1 MRGQMAEDVR
11 REFVVSAV
19 LDAVAPSHARDHLR
33 AQLSSDPSGAMGAFL
48 DDQTTTV
55 LQATLVGDAVTC
67 ANVVSFD
74 TSSTAQVVLTKLRP
88 GSLRP
93 SDIPHAVSVS
103 SMAHS
108 PVSALYHQLRQV
120 YGPMLGEDAH
130 GASPVDAKLRG
141 LVADLEA
148 GCRNVM
154 RLTGGVP
161 GDHHA
166 GRTHGHDPADSP
178 LEAIT
183 SPLDEFSLWSEC
195 AYSKDVSERTR
206 TAANEVYRAFE
217 PVKTRFENLDELS
230 DEDVL
235 ELVDEVGDALDA
247 AWRVPSGNN
256 SASGSPGGQF
266 PRRRAEHLMRIV
278 GQSLVGHVQARLRE
292 VSLWSDGF
300 KSIEGT
306 LRFGH
311 RCLAKWERT
320 AADLTELNWREGTGG
335 CQHWTGQAFRDPELS
350 KARERL
356 DEVFRMREAQ
366 AELAELLSP
375 EEVKSL
381 ALSDVFG
388 PFAHLD
394 PLRVSEYTAPLWE
407 AARGDYDRRM
417 APIEE
422 RMSQKL
428 REHFGG
434 SLLPSLQASMRS
446 RGDDSADAMA
456 QPHQVLREVARYAE
470 LLRRPA
476 VAQSLSVE
484 RNALADALERFLG
497 DVKSECDARARS
509 GDGPGG
515 AGRNTT
521 EKVEAVVWATQARE
535 RVAVAR
541 ETCAALVITT
551 RDTGGNRVQDAEQDA
566 AGRRG
571 SDSAKEA
578 KHLLRE
584 IDNLRKTLFKDWQE
598 GIVDRLGEFKLD
610 LGSKLMDLDSSST
623 GQVKLHYNSELVSLL
638 REVRQLSALGFTI
651 RRDIAAEAETARKF
665 YRHGMVLRQVANF
678 YNNIASEMISCQ
690 KPMMLDDA
698 VKFEEV
704 LTNPRDGLGKVITWN
719 NPTALE
725 KYIGKLQTVAGV
737 LTDKNRRLRKWHG
750 TLGEKVCALFA
761 MDLVRQKEAWK
772 RAVKE
777 LRSIF
782 ANLEIEFRKDLQ
794 SAWRV
799 HWDHQLYKALEY
811 QYHRGLE
818 TLNEMLPQVN
828 VSLVFKQRKLQFE
841 PPLEEIRT
849 AHYKQVKD
857 FLNLPLVFKGVSD
870 ASEKAGFFRGMMD
883 SAVGAAGCAK
893 VYDRTEALFVKLA
906 DEQKKYEHWV
916 ALGTVDLDTF
926 VDERFSESKEFEE
939 GFRLVKSA
947 NKQADRI
954 PLEIKVDCYTVSCLP
969 LKSAVEKQIKEL
981 QDTLSNC
988 LQRKVVRSKQT
999 IEEFI
1004 RSGKELLDTK
1014 AQTIEEIGNMRNDA
1028 KNLSAEFQGKM
1039 TQLRWQVADL
1049 SKLLKQSGGS
1059 GAQAA
1064 AQIDFSSL
1072 DSEWENLS
1080 TKLEQLEAHL
1090 EIQKDNL
1097 KVQIVHRISD
1107 FGSKAEAFRER
1118 WFEFKPRGIP
1128 QGESTL
1134 IMNKLEDDYRSLEE
1148 LKEEGERLRQDC
1160 EHFSMERPEF
1170 PVLDEVSGD
1179 VEATR
1184 EAWSRIGDFNKE
1196 KNELAGRDWILIR
1209 GKLYELDDFL
1219 AKWDQKVRSSENK
1232 DAVAVMLLEQIEEY
1246 KKAIPALKF
1255 CRGEGWEGSHWA
1267 QLFSMLRFPTKGPEA
1282 VTRENLTLQ
1291 HFLDRADLLIEK
1303 LDQLKKLHSQA
1314 QGEVTLRE
1322 ALHQLKV
1329 WGLDR
1334 RFTTIKHAVHGPRG
1348 GTVSLIKDW
1357 KDLFT
1362 EVADNQNLVSSL
1374 SSSPFFAPFKEETS
1388 VWETLMSNLADRLNH
1403 MNAIQRKWLYLQ
1415 PIFARGALPQEQPR
1429 FRRVHEDFQGIMAS
1443 IDADSLVKS
1452 FAEMR
1457 MREEHLHEMSTQL
1470 DMCQKAL
1477 ADYLEEKRSM
1487 LPRFY
1492 FIGDDD
1498 LLEILGQAKNPE
1510 VIQAH
1515 LKKLFAGIHSVIFT
1529 EGAGSITAMKSIAG
1543 EIVPLQKPVI
1553 VNEAVEVWLADL
1565 AANMVS
1571 SLSGMLI
1578 KCLAE
1583 KDYEAFPSQILSLA
1597 DQVHF
1602 SKKAEAAIS
1611 RGTLPALLDELQGQL
1626 QEYTS
1631 FDVEGMRVMQLK
1643 VQSLVMDLIHS
1654 IDVVE
1659 QLQKEYCSN
1668 VGEWVWQRQLRY
1680 YGEGRSGGV
1689 QVRMDNGAF
1698 AYSYEYQGNAPRLVY
1713 TPLTDK
1719 CYLTLT
1725 QGMHLGYGGNP
1736 YGPAGTG
1743 KTESVKALGQAMGRQ
1758 VLVFNCDEEFDFK
1771 SMGRIFTGLLKC
1783 GAWGCFDEFNR
1794 LEEEV
1799 LSAVSSQIQTIQAA
1813 LKSRLDSMTFL
1824 GKDIDVNQ
1832 NAGIFVTLNPAG
1844 KGYGGR
1850 SKLPDNLKQ
1859 LFRSVAMT
1867 VPNFELIAEV
1877 ILLAEGFR
1885 NARVLGGKLVSL
1897 FSLSKQLL
1905 SPQQHY
1911 DWGLRALKT
1920 VLGIAGKLLRDART
1934 AAAAGAGPLVDA
1946 TTEAQIVIRATRVT
1960 TLPKL
1965 TFADGRRFADLLNDV
1980 YPGVEVSDVSDAEL
1994 EAAIQEVLEEKHYEN
2009 VPSQIEKVL
2018 QLHIA
2023 CSQRIGI
2030 IIVGPS
2036 GSGKSSLWHILEGAY
2051 KKLGRPVKRYVMNPK
2066 AIHRQQLLGHMDM
2079 DTREW
2084 FDGVLTDSARRVVKE
2099 SLDQHSWII
2108 CDGDVDPEW
2117 IESLNSVLDD
2127 NRLLTLPS
2135 GERIQFGSNVNFI
2148 FECDDLKFASP
2159 ATVSRTAMLFLS
2171 EEAVEPSLIVKGWL
2185 SQQPEDVRSQLG
2197 GWCDEYFF
2205 QALDRALGLGTVTN
2219 TTKVGTIKNALSH
2232 VAGADSKQQFARG
2245 LARGFAANMD
2255 PAARNTLLK
2264 DLERLTGERDL
2275 LYVSAASVDR
2285 YDAPPA
2291 GIVDGK
2297 WRGVVMVD
2305 AVAQTQ
2311 SLVVPWLD
2319 SGQPFVLVGPEGCGK
2334 AMVLED
2340 CFARLRGSSVAT
2352 LACSAQT
2359 TAANVIQK
2367 LAQCCGQPVA
2377 TSGVT
2382 HRVLRPR
2389 DSERLVLYLKD
2400 INLPKPDKYD
2410 TIQLIAFL
2418 QQLLTYRGFYD
2429 ESQEFIGLLN
2439 IQIVCSMN
2447 PATTVGRHAITTR
2460 FTAIAGIAYMPYMS
2474 RDEMTEVYS
2483 TMFAEFTQG
2492 TNYESQSQ
2500 RRLLAETVLDV
2511 YADVTRSF
2519 SADDHRHYKFT
2530 PRTVTEWIQALNR
2543 YDVGAVDLL
2552 EALYYEAGRTFRDR
2566 LVGADAVNKFDSLIA
2581 NVFRKH
2587 WRKDGLGSTGNVYT
2601 TWAIPLDER
2610 EHTMGVAAPMASMP
2624 ADSFAE
2630 HARAGLLS
2638 YEREVKDLN
2647 IILFPEVLD
2656 RVARFNRVLSQ
2667 PGGHLLLAGRSGA
2680 GRRSTASLVAHMQH
2694 MEFFSPK
2701 MTLAYD
2707 ERAFKVDLKRILAEV
2722 AVENKETLLFIEDHQ
2737 LVTPAILETVNSLLS
2752 SGEVPGLF
2760 TQLELDQIFGPL
2772 KDRMLAEGTVMSPFD
2787 FFTARVKA
2795 GLHIALS
2802 MDPSDPEWPGRTE
2815 SNPALF
2821 TRCSMHWMSEWNAEG
2836 MRAVPEMLLREVFA
2850 SAEESDECAAVV
2862 EQMSAIQNAVGGTP
2876 RQFVTFVDQY
2886 RRIFAQKREEHM
2898 EQRDH
2903 LVAGLQKLEEAADQ
2917 VSDLSTQAI
2926 EQQRLLAEK
2935 QIEAD
2940 DALQRITVAMS
2951 AASERKKEVEDLQ
2964 VKLGKEET
2972 DLSARRGPIEKQLA
2986 EIQPMID
2993 SARAAVGSIKS
3004 ENISEVKSMRQP
3016 PETVNDV
3023 LFAVLTLMGSTDT
3036 SWTAMKRFLGGRGV
3050 KDEII
3055 NFDARNVTPRSRA
3068 AVQKLMEEKAA
3079 SFEHKNILRASVAA
3093 APLAAWAKAN
3103 LKYSTVLEKIA
3114 PLEEDLRE
3122 LSESLD
3128 TSRTRMAQCKQDL
3141 VDLDRQVVDL
3151 KNEFGRRTGEAE
3163 ALKLSLKKAE
3173 DQLEAAE
3180 RLLGKLGGEKT
3191 RWEEQV
3197 TTLETEL
3204 TSLTRDCLLA
3214 AGFIAHLPSLP
3225 EDQRQGALAQWTSF
3239 LGVERF
3245 DLRRFMS
3252 TESEMLT
3259 WKAEGLPGDML
3270 SMENAIVILNSAQA
3284 PLIIDP
3290 STQASQ
3296 WLKAHVAKD
3305 ESTSLEVVTMHDKR
3319 FANKLELAVRFGKT
3333 LIIEEVDKIEPI
3345 LYNVV
3350 RKDFERQGL
3359 RLMVQVGDKT
3369 VDYNESFRMYL
3380 MTRNPYPVIPPSAA
3394 SIISEVNF
3402 TVTRSGL
3409 EGQLLGLVIQ
3419 HEQPELEKQKS
3430 HLLQVE
3436 EDLKVQLAGLEK
3448 TLLETLAT
3456 STGNILENTQLITS
3470 LDETKAKGTTVKES
3484 LEESTTLQLS
3494 LDEQR
3499 NAYRPIAAQGS
3510 KLYFLTRDLRALNH
3524 MYQFSLNSFIL
3535 LFKTALNESTPSA
3548 ALERR
3553 IEMLS
3558 VALLRLVFG
3567 QVSRSIFNQ
3576 DRLTF
3581 GMHFTR
3587 HLAAEDADETQ
3598 WNYYFGLEAGD
3609 GPGTRGS
3616 APSWVPENATSAY
3629 ANLVST
3635 FPSHASDL
3643 RLSDGATWGAWID
3656 SPVAETCVPAADA
3669 GAFTRLLLVQALR
3682 PDRLQSAMDSF
3693 VRTQLGV
3700 ESIAPPALSLPRV
3713 CDEADATTPVLF
3725 IVTPGSDPSQELE
3738 EHAERAMGR
3747 GRYHQLAMG
3756 QGQAEEAMR
3765 LLAECARTGDWLC
3778 LKNLHLV
3785 VAWLPTLEKEIYVLK
3800 AHEDFRLFLTSEPH
3814 AKFPSSLLEGSLK
3827 ITYEAPPGL
3836 KRNVSRTYEAW
3847 SPQYISDGS
3856 PLRAKLLFLLAWFHA
3871 VVQERRA
3878 YVPQGWSKFYEFS
3891 FADLRSG
3898 ADIINQACDGSA
3910 DPQWSQLHGLLER
3923 AIYGGRVDSAYDI
3936 IVLRTYLRQFF
3947 SNEMTGGGGV
3957 RVKTLPGTDISLPNA
3972 NDHGTFTALLRRLDE
3987 ANSPSLFSLPV
3998 NVERTVQ
4005 VTNSKHVITSLR
4017 TMASHGGT
4025 SKGFDRSAWSAS
4037 LGPLL
4042 RSWDRMMA
4050 ANPALRSAPGRTEAT
4065 PSLPPIDAFVELE
4078 QVRGHHAVSE
4088 VDGTLQALA
4097 QVLAGESLLTPAI
4110 FTAGRQLMEDTVPPE
4125 WEKHWEGPEG
4135 PVSYCKGVVHRMV
4148 AVNAMVERT
4157 RRGSLL
4163 AGAVR
4168 LEEFFHPE
4176 TFLNALRQQM
4186 ARDAGVA
4193 IDTLTLV
4200 TSWDGSL
4207 GSRGV
4212 RIEGMRV
4219 QGAVFDGVKLRDTAA
4234 SAPPFATTPTCA
4246 LAWLAPGE
4254 PGCDGPTGGSGEP
4267 ALHVPLYLTE
4277 GRERAIA
4284 EVQFPV
4290 FDGEEASKWI
4300 LAGTACFLGPVE

>member
-1 MRGQMAEDVR
+1 MAEDVR
-11 REFVVSAV
+11 REFVVNTV
-19 LDAVAPSHARDHLR
+19 LDAVAPSHAREHLR
-33 AQLSSDPSGAMGAFL
+33 AQLSSDLTGAMGAFL

-55 LQATLVGDAVTC
+55 LQATLAGDVVTC
-67 ANVVSFD
+67 ANSVSFD

-88 GSLRP
+88 GPLRP

-120 YGPMLGEDAH
+120 YGPLLGNDARGD
-130 GASPVDAKLRG
+130 GAAPVDAKLRG
-141 LVADLEA
+141 LVAELEA
-148 GCRNVM
+148 GLGNVL
-154 RLTGGVP
+154 RLTGGV
-161 GDHHA
+161 GDLT
-166 GRTHGHDPADSP
+166 RVDPADSP
-178 LEAIT
+178 LVGIA
-183 SPLDEFSLWSEC
+183 SPLDEFTLWSEV
-195 AYSKDVSERTR
+195 AYAKDVSEPTR
-206 TAANEVYRAFE
+206 RAANEVYRAFE
-217 PVKTRFENLDELS
+217 PVKERFERLNHLA

-247 AWRVPSGNN
+247 AWRIRRGDGT
-256 SASGSPGGQF
+256 AGGQF
-266 PRRRAEHLMRIV
+266 PRRRAEHFMRMV
-278 GQSLVGHVQARLRE
+278 GAALVGHVQARAKG
-292 VSLWSDGF
+292 VSIWSDGF
-300 KSIEGT
+300 KSVESL

-335 CQHWTGQAFRDPELS
+335 CQHWQGQAFRDQELS

-375 EEVKSL
+375 EEGRSL
-381 ALSDVFG
+381 ALSEVFG
-388 PFAHLD
+388 PFARLD
-394 PLRVSEYTAPLWE
+394 PLQVSEYTAPLWE

-417 APIEE
+417 SPIEDK
-422 RMSQKL
+422 MSEKL
-428 REHFGG
+428 REHFGAR
-434 SLLPSLQASMRS
+434 LIPSLQASMRS
-446 RGDDSADAMA
+446 RGDDSAVAMA
-456 QPHQVLREVARYAE
+456 QPHQVLREVGRYAE

-476 VAQSLSVE
+476 VAQSLTSE
-484 RNALADALERFLG
+484 RNLLADSLERFLE
-497 DVKSECDARARS
+497 DIKAECDRRARVS
-509 GDGPGG
+509 GGGGGGGGSGG

-521 EKVEAVVWATQARE
+521 EKVEAVVWATQAQE
-535 RVAVAR
+535 RVAIAR

-551 RDTGGNRVQDAEQDA
+551 RDKGGNRVQGTEQDA

-571 SDSAKEA
+571 SDLDREA

-584 IDNLRKTLFKDWQE
+584 IDDLRKRLFKGWQE

-678 YNNIASEMISCQ
+678 YNNIASEMIPCQ

-725 KYIGKLQTVAGV
+725 KYIGKLQAVAGV

-750 TLGEKVCALFA
+750 SLAEKVCALFA

-782 ANLEIEFRKDLQ
+782 ANLEGEFRKDLQ

-828 VSLVFKQRKLQFE
+828 VSLVFKQRRLQFE

-870 ASEKAGFFRGMMD
+870 VSEKAGFFRGMMD

-893 VYDRTEALFVKLA
+893 VYDKTEALFVKLA

-939 GFRLVKSA
+939 GFKLVKLAS
-947 NKQADRI
+947 KQADRI

-988 LQRKVVRSKQT
+988 LQRKVVRSKET
-999 IEEFI
+999 IEQFI

-1028 KNLSAEFQGKM
+1028 KNLSAEFQGKI

-1072 DSEWENLS
+1072 DSDWENLS

-1148 LKEEGERLRQDC
+1148 LKEEGEQLRMDC

-1170 PVLDEVSGD
+1170 PVLDEVAAD
-1179 VEATR
+1179 IEVTR

-1196 KNELAGRDWILIR
+1196 RNELAGRDWILIR
-1209 GKLYELDDFL
+1209 GKLYEFDDFL

-1246 KKAIPALKF
+1246 KKALPALKF

-1291 HFLDRADLLIEK
+1291 HFLDRAELLIEK
-1303 LDQLKKLHSQA
+1303 LDDLKKLHSQA

-1334 RFTTIKHAVHGPRG
+1334 RFSTIKHNIAGPRG
-1348 GTVSLIKDW
+1348 GSVSLIKDW

-1388 VWETLMSNLADRLNH
+1388 IWETLMSNLADRLNH

-1429 FRRVHEDFQGIMAS
+1429 FRRVDEDFQGIMAS

-1457 MREEHLHEMSTQL
+1457 MREDHMHEMSTQL
-1470 DMCQKAL
+1470 DVCQKAL

-1515 LKKLFAGIHSVIFT
+1515 LKKLFAGIHSVVFT

-1543 EIVPLQKPVI
+1543 EVVPLRKPVV

-1565 AANMVS
+1565 AANMVQ
-1571 SLSGMLI
+1571 SLSGMLVR
-1578 KCLAE
+1578 CLAE

-1602 SKKAEAAIS
+1602 SQKAEAAIS
-1611 RGTLPALLDELQGQL
+1611 RGTLPDLLDELQGQL

-1680 YGEGRSGGV
+1680 YGEGRGGGV

-1698 AYSYEYQGNAPRLVY
+1698 AYSFEYQGNAPRLVY

-1813 LKSRLDSMTFL
+1813 LKSRQDSMTFL
-1824 GKDIDVNQ
+1824 GKDIEVNQ

-1877 ILLAEGFR
+1877 ILLSEGFR
-1885 NARVLGGKLVSL
+1885 DARILGGKLVSL

-1934 AAAAGAGPLVDA
+1934 AAAAGAGPRVDK
-1946 TTEAQIVIRATRVT
+1946 TMEAQIVIRATRVT

-1994 EAAIQEVLEEKHYEN
+1994 EAAIQEILEEKHYEN

-2084 FDGVLTDSARRVVKE
+2084 FDGVLTDSARQVVKE

-2185 SQQPEDVRSQLG
+2185 SKQPEELRGQLG

-2205 QALDRALGLGTVTN
+2205 QALDRALGLGTVTQ

-2232 VAGADSKQQFARG
+2232 IAGADSKQQFARG
-2245 LARGFAANMD
+2245 LARGFASNME
-2255 PAARNTLLK
+2255 PAARDRLLK

-2275 LYVSAASVDR
+2275 LYVSAASIDR
-2285 YDAPPA
+2285 YDAPPS
-2291 GIVDGK
+2291 GIIKGK

-2305 AVAQTQ
+2305 AVAQVQ
-2311 SLVVPWLD
+2311 SLVAPWLE

-2334 AMVLED
+2334 AMILED

-2418 QQLLTYRGFYD
+2418 QQLLTYQGFYD

-2500 RRLLAETVLDV
+2500 RRLLADTVLDI
-2511 YADVTRSF
+2511 YTDVTRSF

-2552 EALYYEAGRTFRDR
+2552 EALHYEAGRTFRDR
-2566 LVGADAVNKFDSLIA
+2566 LVGADAVNKFDSLVA

-2587 WRKDGLGSTGNVYT
+2587 WRKDGLGSARHVYT

-2610 EHTMGVAAPMASMP
+2610 DNKMGVAARMAAMP

-2680 GRRSTASLVAHMQH
+2680 GRRSSASLVAHMQH

-2701 MTLAYD
+2701 MTLSYD
-2707 ERAFKVDLKRILAEV
+2707 ERAFKVDLKRILTEV

-2760 TQLELDQIFGPL
+2760 SQLELDQIFGPL
-2772 KDRMLAEGTVMSPFD
+2772 KDHMLAEGTMMSPFD

-2802 MDPSDPEWPGRTE
+2802 MDPSDPEWASRTE

-2821 TRCSMHWMSEWNAEG
+2821 TRCSMHWMDSWNEEG
-2836 MRAVPEMLLREVFA
+2836 MRAVPEMMLREVFEA
-2850 SAEESDECAAVV
+2850 AEEFDGAAVV
-2862 EQMSAIQNAVGGTP
+2862 EQMSAIQRAVGGTP

-2886 RRIFAQKREEHM
+2886 RRIFMQKREEHM

-2917 VSDLSTQAI
+2917 VSDLSTQAS

-2951 AASERKKEVEDLQ
+2951 AASERKKEVEELQ
-2964 VKLGKEET
+2964 VKLGKEEA

-3016 PETVNDV
+3016 PESVNDV
-3023 LFAVLTLMGSTDT
+3023 LFAVLTLMGNTDT
-3036 SWTAMKRFLGGRGV
+3036 SWTAMKRFLGSRGV

-3055 NFDARNVTPRSRA
+3055 NFDARNVTSRSRA
-3068 AVQKLMEEKAA
+3068 AVQKLMEDKAA

-3093 APLAAWAKAN
+3093 APLAAWVKAN
-3103 LKYSTVLEKIA
+3103 LKYSSVLEKIA

-3141 VDLDRQVVDL
+3141 VDLDKQVVDL
-3151 KNEFGRRTGEAE
+3151 KNEFSRRTGEAE

-3173 DQLEAAE
+3173 DQLNAAE
-3180 RLLGKLGGEKT
+3180 RLLGKLGGEKS

-3204 TSLTRDCLLA
+3204 TSLTRDSLLA

-3259 WKAEGLPGDML
+3259 WKAEGLPGDEL

-3305 ESTSLEVVTMHDKR
+3305 EKSALEVVTMHDKR

-3345 LYNVV
+3345 LYNVI

-3380 MTRNPYPVIPPSAA
+3380 VTRNPYPVIPPSAA

-3456 STGNILENTQLITS
+3456 STGNILENEQLITS

-3510 KLYFLTRDLRALNH
+3510 KLYFLMRDLRALNH

-3535 LFKTALNESTPSA
+3535 LFKKALNESTPSS

-3558 VALLRLVFG
+3558 AALLRLVFG
-3567 QVSRSIFNQ
+3567 QVSRSIFNS

-3587 HLAAEDADETQ
+3587 HLAAEDADESH
-3598 WNYYFGLEAGD
+3598 WNYYFGLEAAD
-3609 GPGTRGS
+3609 GSGGRGS
-3616 APSWVPENATSAY
+3616 VPSWVPENAAQAY
-3629 ANLVST
+3629 INLTAT
-3635 FPSHASDL
+3635 FPSATSEL
-3643 RLSDGATWGAWID
+3643 RLSEGTTWGGWID
-3656 SPVAETCVPAADA
+3656 SPVAETCVPAPSA
-3669 GAFTRLLLVQALR
+3669 GAFMQLLLVQALR

-3713 CDEADATTPVLF
+3713 CDEADAATPVLF

-3738 EHAERAMGR
+3738 EHAEKAMGR

-3756 QGQAEEAMR
+3756 QGQADEAMR
-3765 LLAECARTGDWLC
+3765 LLTECARTGDWLC

-3814 AKFPSSLLEGSLK
+3814 AKFPSTLLEGSLK

-3847 SPQYISDGS
+3847 SPQYISEGS

-3923 AIYGGRVDSAYDI
+3923 AIYGGRVDSGYDI
-3936 IVLRTYLRQFF
+3936 IVLRTYLQQFF
-3947 SNEMTGGGGV
+3947 SNEMTGGGGI
-3957 RVKTLPGTDISLPNA
+3957 RVKSLPGTDITLPNTT
-3972 NDHGTFTALLRRLDE
+3972 DHREFTALLRRLDE

-3998 NVERTVQ
+3998 NVQRTVQ
-4005 VTNSKHVITSLR
+4005 VTNSKHVINSLR
-4017 TMASHGGT
+4017 TMAAAGGT
-4025 SKGFDRSAWSAS
+4025 SKGFDRAVWSAALS
-4037 LGPLL
+4037 PLL
-4042 RSWDRMMA
+4042 RSWERMTA
-4050 ANPALRSAPGRTEAT
+4050 SNPALRSAPPP
-4065 PSLPPIDAFVELE
+4065 PSSGTLPPVDAFVELE
-4078 QVRGHHAVSE
+4078 QIRGHRAVAE
-4088 VDGTLQALA
+4088 IDGTLSALA
-4097 QVLAGESLLTPAI
+4097 RVLDGAELLTPAI
-4110 FTAGRQLMEDTVPPE
+4110 FAAGRCLMEDTVPPE
-4125 WEKHWEGPEG
+4125 WEKHWEGPDV
-4135 PVSYCKGVVHRMV
+4135 PVSYCKGVVHRMA
-4148 AVNAMVERT
+4148 AVNDMVERT

-4163 AGAVR
+4163 SGAVR
-4168 LEEFFHPE
+4168 LEDFFHPE

-4193 IDTLTLV
+4193 IDNLTLV
-4200 TSWDGSL
+4200 TSWDGT
-4207 GSRGV
+4207 GGGV
-4212 RIEGMRV
+4212 AVEGMRV
-4219 QGAVFDGVKLRDTAA
+4219 QGAVFDGGKLRDTA
-4234 SAPPFATTPTCA
+4234 SDAPPFATLPTCGLTWA
-4246 LAWLAPGE
+4246 APGS
-4254 PGCDGPTGGSGEP
+4254 PGSGGP
-4267 ALHVPLYLTE
+4267 KGGAPPLRVPLYLTE

-4290 FDGEEASKWI
+4290 FDAEEASKWI